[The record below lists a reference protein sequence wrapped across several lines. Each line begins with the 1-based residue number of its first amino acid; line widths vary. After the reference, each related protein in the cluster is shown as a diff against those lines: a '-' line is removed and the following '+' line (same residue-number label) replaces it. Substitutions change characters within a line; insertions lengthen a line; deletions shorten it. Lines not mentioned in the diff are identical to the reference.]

1 MRLLQQSALSA
12 VFIAGLCQVAVAD
25 PLAFEW
31 SPSSVGL
38 AATTSIAATD
48 MSLVHYADI
57 TINPT
62 TGAFT
67 ENGVL
72 VISGFQ
78 NSGVP
83 VSSGGLNSTYNL
95 FVTFQDTGYQ
105 SGFPT
110 PTTPANGAFT
120 SLSYTVWGS
129 NGASIPVKLH
139 PGGAPTITIP
149 GQAIP
154 LFYGSLI
161 DGTLSLAEDAS
172 YTLIPGANV
181 NATVIPCVAGA
192 TTTTGNACAGDETGL
207 FLTPTS
213 GIAMAI
219 QDLSGAGV
227 STFSYLNSNQAYL
240 DINGGTIG
248 DISFYTQGQSSSD
261 NPALAPEP
269 GTLAVMV
276 SGLLALGAVGS
287 RSRQKANSTRHAVG
301 PAISG

>member
-1 MRLLQQSALSA
+1 MRLLKQSALSA
-12 VFIAGLCQVAVAD
+12 VFMTGLCQVAVAD
-25 PLAFEW
+25 PIAFQW

-38 AATTSIAATD
+38 TASAGITATS

-57 TINPT
+57 TISTT

-67 ENGVL
+67 ENGVFA
-72 VISGFQ
+72 ISGFQ
-78 NSGVP
+78 NSGTA

-105 SGFPT
+105 FGFPT
-110 PTTPANGAFT
+110 PGSPASGVFT

-129 NGASIPVKLH
+129 NAAAIAVQLQS
-139 PGGAPTITIP
+139 GGAPTITSQ

-154 LFYGSLI
+154 LYYGSLI
-161 DGTLSLAEDAS
+161 DGTLSLALDAS
-172 YTLIPGANV
+172 GNLVPGANV

-192 TTTTGNACAGDETGL
+192 TTTTGNACAGNEAGL
-207 FLTPTS
+207 FLTPTT

-227 STFSYLNSNQAYL
+227 STFSYPNSNQAYL

-248 DISFYTQGQSSSD
+248 DISFYSTQGQGSSNS
-261 NPALAPEP
+261 PALAPEP
-269 GTLAVMV
+269 GTLALMV

-287 RSRQKANSTRHAVG
+287 RSRQKANPIRR
-301 PAISG
+301 